1 MCGGLLCC
9 PCNKAARHKPPQ
21 GHQQACSEY
30 LPVGRGMWGRCKKKK
45 KAFSHMRKQAHIVCC
60 KSSGAENVE
69 NIKILNIVGEY

>member
-1 MCGGLLCC
+1 M
-9 PCNKAARHKPPQ
+9 
-21 GHQQACSEY
+21 
-30 LPVGRGMWGRCKKKK
+30 LPVQQSGKAQTSSRTSASLLRISSCRSWNVGTLQKNK